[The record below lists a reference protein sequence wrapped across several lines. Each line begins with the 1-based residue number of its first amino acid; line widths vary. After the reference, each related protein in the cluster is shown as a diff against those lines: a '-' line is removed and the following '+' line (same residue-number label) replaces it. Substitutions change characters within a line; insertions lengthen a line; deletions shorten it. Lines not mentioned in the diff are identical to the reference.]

1 MPTLTYRKM
10 NMIIHHKF
18 PLLSFFFM
26 EKVSSVQIILH
37 ENYDDL
43 TLENDICL
51 LHLRHEVTLG
61 PVVGKL
67 AAR

>member
-1 MPTLTYRKM
+1 
-10 NMIIHHKF
+10 
-18 PLLSFFFM
+18 M
-26 EKVSSVQIILH
+26 EKVCSVQIILH

-67 AAR
+67 AARWSWGGRSEG

>member
-1 MPTLTYRKM
+1 M
-10 NMIIHHKF
+10 
-18 PLLSFFFM
+18 LLM
-26 EKVSSVQIILH
+26 EKVCSVQIILH

-67 AAR
+67 AARWSWGGRSEG